1 MKPRDRLLFATSAL
15 LYSGPLYAGLAGYGF
30 ATLPLFAA
38 FRMAW
43 LFIVRPGDWPETW
56 EDWRVPRAVAWPM
69 LLFAVQMVV
78 AGFCLAMGR
87 AIGGMY
93 ALTLPLP
100 LAVPA
105 GLAVLGILIAAALK
119 RRGAGGPILRVP
131 GGGLGIGAG
140 ILDVARPAMPG
151 RRDVQGFIEDVAEAL
166 EALGKGPAASAD
178 IDKLATLV
186 EDKAMTHEC
195 FEALEGAAA
204 FGLPQLQLWARLALN
219 PGLVSDLLG
228 QGRIGRALEQA
239 LFDGAAELV
248 DNTARLARER
258 LGEIPALAD
267 ELPPAMRLRQAALA
281 REDADGADGR
291 NAAIALELLAN
302 AIDPPNR
309 R

>member
-38 FRMAW
+38 FLMAW
-43 LFIVRPGDWPETW
+43 LFVVRPGDWPETR

-69 LLFAVQMVV
+69 LVFAVQMVV

-93 ALTLPLP
+93 AMTLPMP

-119 RRGAGGPILRVP
+119 RRGAGGPLLRVP
-131 GGGLGIGAG
+131 GSGLGIGAG

-166 EALGKGPAASAD
+166 DALGKGPAASAD
-178 IDKLATLV
+178 IEKLAALV
-186 EDKAMTHEC
+186 EDKGMTRDT
-195 FEALEGAAA
+195 FEALEGADALKPPA
-204 FGLPQLQLWARLALN
+204 LQLWARLALD
-219 PGLVSDLLG
+219 PGLVSELLG
-228 QGRIGRALEQA
+228 QGRIAQALERAL
-239 LFDGAAELV
+239 LDGAPEQVAG
-248 DNTARLARER
+248 TARQAREL
-258 LGEIPALAD
+258 LGEMPGLAD
-267 ELPPAMRLRQAALA
+267 ELPPAMRIRQAAEA
-281 REDADGADGR
+281 HDDADDGDER
-291 NAAIALELLAN
+291 DAAIALELLAN
-302 AIDPPNR
+302 AIDPPKR